1 MKSKPLTLF
10 TGALLLIWS
19 LRGDAH
25 GSLEAMQNGGSLL
38 KLTAGLLH
46 PLLESDYLPA
56 LGLLTLLS
64 LLMMAHRHRQAKIRR
79 LSQQSLNK
87 TRLV

>member
-1 MKSKPLTLF
+1 MKSQPFTLF

-25 GSLEAMQNGGSLL
+25 SSLEAMQNGGSLL

-46 PLLESDYLPA
+46 PLLESGYLPA
-56 LGLLTLLS
+56 LGILTLVILGI
-64 LLMMAHRHRQAKIRR
+64 AAFRHRRVKIRR
-79 LSQQSLNK
+79 LGLDK
-87 TRLV
+87 TRRV

>member
-1 MKSKPLTLF
+1 MKSQPFTLF
-10 TGALLLIWS
+10 TGALLAIWS

-46 PLLESDYLPA
+46 PLLESGYLPA
-56 LGLLTLLS
+56 LGILTLLI
-64 LLMMAHRHRQAKIRR
+64 LAIAAFRHRLVKVRR
-79 LSQQSLNK
+79 LNLNK
-87 TRLV
+87 TRRV